1 MLLAVYI
8 SFNSRMFRVWKRITE
23 RRELKKRKNRSVIS
37 LPSLPVEEKVI
48 HRLKAAKLRG
58 RVRAPLSALSMLTR
72 ERAPLPPPAS
82 SYCRDSFDRF
92 FAHTCRDR
100 FHFFSAISPYLLF
113 LFVKTNSPSK
123 YPSSPLSISKSRI
136 EKFQGQGKRKITS
149 TKFTIARE
157 NKWSRLFSK
166 SWRKKQGGENFVGWR
181 EGVARRWIN
190 QILTIWR
197 RTKGGIYRKQIE
209 FTSYEWAE

>member
-113 LFVKTNSPSK
+113 LFVKTSSPSK

-136 EKFQGQGKRKITS
+136 EKFQGQGKRNSQGVSQLYMKI
-149 TKFTIARE
+149 
-157 NKWSRLFSK
+157 SRLLSR

-181 EGVARRWIN
+181 GGIARRWIN

>member
-1 MLLAVYI
+1 
-8 SFNSRMFRVWKRITE
+8 MFRVWKRITE

-113 LFVKTNSPSK
+113 LFVKTSSPSK
-123 YPSSPLSISKSRI
+123 YPLSPLSISKSRI
-136 EKFQGQGKRKITS
+136 EKFQGQGKRNSQGVSQLYMKI
-149 TKFTIARE
+149 
-157 NKWSRLFSK
+157 SRLLSR

-181 EGVARRWIN
+181 GGVARRWIN

>member
-1 MLLAVYI
+1 
-8 SFNSRMFRVWKRITE
+8 MFRVWKRITE

-136 EKFQGQGKRKITS
+136 EKFQGQGKRNSQGVSQLYMKI
-149 TKFTIARE
+149 
-157 NKWSRLFSK
+157 SRLLSR

-181 EGVARRWIN
+181 GGVARRWIN